1 MNIKVIN
8 LVMCF
13 RKELDMVLHKTDQIV
28 EKSKEELKEPFK
40 TKVGKCWEMFIWFH
54 DAKIR

>member
-1 MNIKVIN
+1 MVIN

-13 RKELDMVLHKTDQIV
+13 RKELDIVVSKTDQIV

-40 TKVGKCWEMFIWFH
+40 TKVGKY
-54 DAKIR
+54 